1 MTLFACYLLMCFLTI
16 FNLTVT
22 HGEDEEV
29 KAVFSVQLDIE
40 QPVPREPVVFSWNLI
55 DTLNGYV
62 SLKYQYYIEI
72 GKQVC
77 FIGGVHII
85 RDN

>member
-1 MTLFACYLLMCFLTI
+1 MFFLTI

-22 HGEDEEV
+22 YGEDEEV
-29 KAVFSVQLDIE
+29 KAVFSVQMDIE

-62 SLKYQYYIEI
+62 Q
-72 GKQVC
+72 
-77 FIGGVHII
+77 
-85 RDN
+85 